1 MRGIVNAKAIY
12 LAKPVYPIEAREG
25 GAEGAVRVEITI
37 DEDGNVISANAV
49 SGHPLLKIASE
60 EAARKT
66 KFRISRRPDGQA
78 VQATGVLVY
87 KFAIEKASWSKIGY
101 DLAILEKTPTLRSFS
116 VPTISKAFQ
125 PEWAN
130 ELELLEKIAEM
141 KRAEIE
147 RQANAPEDNQPV
159 FRRSIERKPDGGIVS
174 SMRGEMRLPIPNPPT
189 PERISVSQN
198 LISSLQSRLGN
209 DELSLWQFNLGVNL
223 SKALEIYRNPNERS
237 NAAQILRQFSQDA
250 PQDAPAEILNE
261 LQKLIAIFEKGK
273 PTMDTHNEI
282 GRSLSAIF
290 RSK

>member
-1 MRGIVNAKAIY
+1 MKQQTILIFSIFVLLFFSTETFSQPPEMKDGTRPTAPELFTVGEVRGIVNAKAIY
-12 LAKPVYPIEAREG
+12 LAKPIYPIEAREA
-25 GAEGAVRVEITI
+25 GAEGSVRVEITI
-37 DEDGNVISANAV
+37 DEKGNVISANTV
-49 SGHPLLKIASE
+49 SGHSLLKIASE

-66 KFRISRRPDGQA
+66 NFRITRNAEGQA
-78 VQATGVLVY
+78 VRATGVLVY

-125 PEWAN
+125 PEWTN

-174 SMRGEMRLPIPNPPT
+174 SMRGEMRLPILNPPT

-198 LISSLQSRLGN
+198 LQRYVVIV
-209 DELSLWQFNLGVNL
+209 FV
-223 SKALEIYRNPNERS
+223 
-237 NAAQILRQFSQDA
+237 
-250 PQDAPAEILNE
+250 
-261 LQKLIAIFEKGK
+261 
-273 PTMDTHNEI
+273 
-282 GRSLSAIF
+282 F
-290 RSK
+290 RTVHFFGGS